1 MGWNHQRGFCS
12 IFCCSNQ
19 QLCFS
24 PGAGWYVWKLRDGR
38 FECELGRTSA
48 SLVKIEWTV
57 IYCTWFWH
65 VFTVRSWKMRFL
77 IGVWCWILNGIQSG
91 EWKWSFFFFFG
102 GGVLSQKPTDWAIDG
117 FKKSRVVSTAFGG
130 RRCFFWNCWR
140 YLYLT
145 FFLWEFIVMPKRCQ
159 EPCKRDTDAY
169 IIYICTL
176 HICTAWWFR
185 ICNPS

>member
-91 EWKWSFFFFFG
+91 EWKWSFFFG
-102 GGVLSQKPTDWAIDG
+102 GGVVVSETDRLSNWWLQE
-117 FKKSRVVSTAFGG
+117 KSRCFHCIRGKKVFFSKLLTVPVFNVFFVGIHCHAKEMP
-130 RRCFFWNCWR
+130 RALQARYRC
-140 YLYLT
+140 
-145 FFLWEFIVMPKRCQ
+145 I
-159 EPCKRDTDAY
+159 Y
-169 IIYICTL
+169 IYIYICTL